1 MKKTASILHVLWLTV
16 CLCLGY
22 TNGFAETP
30 PNPTLAPMLKTVLPA
45 VVNIKAII
53 KITDFNTWQALKK
66 QQRSSSNNDD
76 DNNVPRIFTSVASGV
91 IVDAK
96 NGYILTNAHVIA
108 DAQTIIISLSDG
120 RRFNA
125 HVVGMD
131 KPSDVALIQVKGKNL
146 HDIPLGD
153 SNTVKVG
160 DFVAAIGNPFGLSQT
175 VTSGIVSAL
184 GRSTLGIE
192 NYESFIQTDAP
203 INPGN
208 SGGALINLQGQL
220 IGINTAII
228 APERG
233 SVGIGFAI
241 PMNMAKSI
249 MDQLIHY
256 GNIKRGVLG
265 IGAQDMTPDLAA
277 AFNSNLT
284 QGAAVTQVL
293 PHSPAQMAGLAVG
306 DIITA
311 INNSP
316 IKNAS
321 DVVNTVGFL
330 RVDSRIS
337 LTLMRKNKP
346 ITVNVTLTDPKKRET
361 LDASADPY
369 FYGVTLKDFSIT
381 SPVHGNVVGVL
392 VLDVQQDSTAWQSDL
407 RSGDV
412 ITSVN
417 QQPVNSIAELKAAA
431 LKADKMI
438 LLNVLRGS
446 SAVFLVI
453 NKEES

>member
-1 MKKTASILHVLWLTV
+1 MKKTRIWLQGFLLTLG
-16 CLCLGY
+16 LCLGLNAY
-22 TNGFAETP
+22 AETLP
-30 PNPTLAPMLKTVLPA
+30 TTTLAPMLKTVLPA
-45 VVNIKAII
+45 VVNIKAMI

-66 QQRSSSNNDD
+66 QQRSSNDD
-76 DNNVPRIFTSVASGV
+76 DNPNLPRIFTSVASGV

-96 NGYILTNAHVIA
+96 NGYILTNSHVIA
-108 DAQTIIISLSDG
+108 DAQTIVITLADG

-125 HVVGMD
+125 HVIGMD
-131 KPSDVALIQVKGKNL
+131 KPSDVALIQIKGKNL
-146 HDIPLGD
+146 HDIPMGD

-160 DFVAAIGNPFGLSQT
+160 DFVAAIGNPFGLNQT

-241 PMNMAKSI
+241 PMNMAKSV
-249 MDQLIHY
+249 MDQLIHF

-265 IGAQDMTPDLAA
+265 IGAQDLTPDLAT
-277 AFNSNLT
+277 AFNSELT

-293 PHSPAQMAGLAVG
+293 PHSPAQMAGMNVG

-330 RVDSRIS
+330 RVDTRIQIS
-337 LTLMRKNKP
+337 LMRKNKP
-346 ITVNVTLTDPKKRET
+346 ITVSVTLTDPKKREM
-361 LDASADPY
+361 LDASSDPY

-381 SPVHGNVVGVL
+381 SPIHGNVNGVL
-392 VLDVQQDSTAWQSDL
+392 VLDVLQDSTAWQSDL

-417 QQPVNSIAELKAAA
+417 QQPINSIADLKAAA
-431 LKADKMI
+431 LKTDKMI
-438 LLNVLRGS
+438 LLNVLRGG